1 MKVRYLK
8 LDKAEGPL
16 IIMDEVRGAVY
27 GEVVDIEMSGK
38 EHRMGKVV
46 QIDRGK
52 VIIQVF
58 QGTSGISLNDV
69 SVSFSGK
76 PWKYLYQLKFLA
88 GSLVA
93 LESL

>member
-16 IIMDEVRGAVY
+16 IVMDEVREAVY
-27 GEVVDIEMSGK
+27 GEVVDIEVSGK

-46 QIDRGK
+46 QIDRRK

-58 QGTSGISLNDV
+58 QGTVRASERKAHAIGIRPGPV
-69 SVSFSGK
+69 
-76 PWKYLYQLKFLA
+76 
-88 GSLVA
+88 
-93 LESL
+93 